1 MATGPETRLRA
12 DARRNRDRIIATAK
26 LAFADDGPD
35 VPMEEI
41 ARLAGVGVGTL
52 YRRFPDREA
61 LVLAVVRDSLATALA
76 RARTAV
82 AAAEAETLE
91 PGRADGRTGSAG
103 AGAATSVG
111 DCAGDGSAGA
121 AGPGRAWET
130 LVHSLSS
137 PRELRLTMRLA
148 SLFSPATAAA
158 VQADPSIQQIRRE
171 YSETLDSLVRA
182 AQAEGSLR
190 PDVGAGDVA
199 NLLSLVAYSLNRAPH
214 ENAEIAFE
222 RARAIVLDG
231 LRAHPAAPLPGRPLT
246 TQDLGPSTQP
256 EPGQPPPGALLSPPA
271 EP

>member
-1 MATGPETRLRA
+1 MVTGPETRLRA
-12 DARRNRDRIIATAK
+12 DAQRNRDRIIATAK

-61 LVLAVVRDSLATALA
+61 LVIAVVRDSLATALA
-76 RARTAV
+76 RAH
-82 AAAEAETLE
+82 AAMAEAQAEAAT
-91 PGRADGRTGSAG
+91 GAGTGSD
-103 AGAATSVG
+103 TDG
-111 DCAGDGSAGA
+111 DQA
-121 AGPGRAWET
+121 GRAWRT

-148 SLFSPATAAA
+148 SLFSPGTSAA
-158 VQADPSIQQIRRE
+158 VQSDRTIQQIRRE
-171 YSETLDSLVRA
+171 YTETLDGLVRA

-199 NLLSLVAYSLNRAPH
+199 HLLSLVAYSLNRAPH
-214 ENAEIAFE
+214 ENTEIAFE

-231 LRAHPAAPLPGRPLT
+231 LRAHPSTPLPGHPL
-246 TQDLGPSTQP
+246 STRDFEP
-256 EPGQPPPGALLSPPA
+256 E
-271 EP
+271 

>member
-52 YRRFPDREA
+52 YRRFPDRDA
-61 LVLAVVRDSLATALA
+61 LVVAVVRDSLATALA

-82 AAAEAETLE
+82 AEAEE
-91 PGRADGRTGSAG
+91 PARDATGPDLTARPGTAPSGGTGRGPAG
-103 AGAATSVG
+103 AP
-111 DCAGDGSAGA
+111 GS
-121 AGPGRAWET
+121 GRAWKT

-148 SLFSPATAAA
+148 TLFSPGTAAA

-171 YSETLDSLVRA
+171 YAETLDSLVHA

-199 NLLSLVAYSLNRAPH
+199 HLLSLVAYSLNRAPH

-231 LRAHPAAPLPGRPLT
+231 LRAQPAAPLPGRPLT
-246 TQDLGPSTQP
+246 TRDLGP
-256 EPGQPPPGALLSPPA
+256 E
-271 EP
+271 

>member
-1 MATGPETRLRA
+1 MVLEGSTAMATGPETRLRA

-52 YRRFPDREA
+52 YRRFPDRDA
-61 LVLAVVRDSLATALA
+61 LVVAVVRDSLATALA
-76 RARTAV
+76 RAR
-82 AAAEAETLE
+82 AATAEAEE
-91 PGRADGRTGSAG
+91 PARGDDGTGPDLAARPGTAPSGATGRGPADAPGS
-103 AGAATSVG
+103 
-111 DCAGDGSAGA
+111 
-121 AGPGRAWET
+121 GRAWET

-148 SLFSPATAAA
+148 NLFSPGTAAA

-171 YSETLDSLVRA
+171 YAETLDSLVHA

-199 NLLSLVAYSLNRAPH
+199 HLLSLVAYSLNRAPH

-246 TQDLGPSTQP
+246 TRDLGP
-256 EPGQPPPGALLSPPA
+256 E
-271 EP
+271 

>member
-1 MATGPETRLRA
+1 MVTGPETRLRA

-61 LVLAVVRDSLATALA
+61 LVIAVVRDSLATALA
-76 RARTAV
+76 RAHTAV
-82 AAAEAETLE
+82 ADAAAEAEAATE
-91 PGRADGRTGSAG
+91 AG
-103 AGAATSVG
+103 AGN
-111 DCAGDGSAGA
+111 DAGRDGS
-121 AGPGRAWET
+121 GRAWRT
-130 LVHSLSS
+130 LVNSLSS

-148 SLFSPATAAA
+148 SLFSPGTSAA
-158 VQADPSIQQIRRE
+158 VQSDRTIQQIRRE
-171 YSETLDSLVRA
+171 YAETLDGLVRA

-199 NLLSLVAYSLNRAPH
+199 HLLSLVAYSLNRAPH

-231 LRAHPAAPLPGRPLT
+231 LRAHPTTPLPGHALSTR
-246 TQDLGPSTQP
+246 DLGP
-256 EPGQPPPGALLSPPA
+256 E
-271 EP
+271 